1 MRFALFTAKR
11 YLFGRKRLG
20 ATGWI
25 SLISALA
32 IGIVTAALVCVLAV
46 YNGYVVML
54 LSGEE
59 NTSPELMIKPS
70 KGLTTETDKL
80 IDKLKKRSE
89 IKDISQVITTQ
100 GLLHAAGVDLVC
112 EVYGIDSLYTRV
124 VGIDSKLT
132 EGAFLPTYY
141 TEQDTLP
148 TAATIGIALAA
159 EGTTKESDTPAHLT
173 FPKREG
179 IINPLATASAFVE
192 QAITI
197 TGILPAYS
205 EDVNRRI
212 YINISALRETLNYQ
226 PNVVSHLALKI
237 DTESNIARV
246 QSQLQEA
253 LGADYLVLN
262 REEQQPELTLLIKAE
277 KLMVYTIM
285 LFILILAAFNL
296 ASSLVILTMEKAG
309 DLLTLR
315 AMGARGLQLASI
327 FGFTG
332 LMVSLIGS
340 SIGLVLGLSFC
351 LLQKHFGFITS
362 GEGPSL
368 MPFPIDIQG
377 LDIMYIMLATV
388 IVSILSASIPITLA
402 GRQNTTK
409 TK

>member
-11 YLFGRKRLG
+11 YLFGRKHLG

-70 KGLTTETDKL
+70 KGLTMEADKL
-80 IDKLKKRSE
+80 ISQIEGRSDIE
-89 IKDISQVITTQ
+89 AISQVLTTQ
-100 GLLHAAGVDLVC
+100 GLLHASGVDLVC

-124 VGIDSKLT
+124 VGIGSKMT
-132 EGAFLPTYY
+132 EGEFCSTQATVP
-141 TEQDTLP
+141 DTVP
-148 TAATIGIALAA
+148 ASAAIGIALAA
-159 EGTTKESDTPAHLT
+159 EGATKESDSPAHLT

-179 IINPLATASAFVE
+179 IINPLATASAFV
-192 QAITI
+192 QQPIHAS
-197 TGILPAYS
+197 GILPPYS
-205 EDVNRRI
+205 EEVNRRV
-212 YINISALRETLNYQ
+212 YLNISALRETLNYSG
-226 PNVVSHLALKI
+226 NFVSHLALKLH
-237 DTESNIARV
+237 DSSNIDDI
-246 QSQLQEA
+246 QNELQES
-253 LGADYLVLN
+253 LGEGYLVLN

-309 DLLTLR
+309 DLSTLR
-315 AMGARGLQLASI
+315 AMGARRLQLASI

-340 SIGLVLGLSFC
+340 SIGLILGLSFC
-351 LLQKHFGFITS
+351 LLQQSFGFITS
-362 GEGPSL
+362 GEGASL
-368 MPFPIDIQG
+368 MPFPIDIQA
-377 LDIMYIMLATV
+377 LDIVYIMLATV
-388 IVSILSASIPITLA
+388 IVSVLSASIPISLVA
-402 GRQNTTK
+402 RHNTTK